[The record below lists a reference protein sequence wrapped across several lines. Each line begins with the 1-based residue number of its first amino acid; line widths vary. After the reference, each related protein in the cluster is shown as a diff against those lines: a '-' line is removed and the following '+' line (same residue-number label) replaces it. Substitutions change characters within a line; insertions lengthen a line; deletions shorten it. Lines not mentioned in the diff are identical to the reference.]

1 MIEDY
6 IEKDIIR
13 KVKLIEFAF
22 ELKRI
27 NVGEAAERLG
37 VTFNTIKSDFQKLSI
52 LLEDEIKFY
61 KMTSSHILIFFKPT
75 IRRYDLIKIIY
86 QDSNFLKVCSRYII
100 GEYDYLT
107 LVDEEFL
114 SVTKAFKIKKDV
126 ENYFAEALLPL
137 SDNPEET
144 YELQYRF
151 LILSIWMRCDYL
163 NAEVDWE
170 IMAKAEHYTDTIL
183 NILSN
188 RLNKTQYTFLKL
200 SIYLALSRRINNPIV
215 IPPETMKMI
224 ETGLIF
230 NMFQDIFNEPEDKE
244 TLKKEEVAY
253 LSIIY
258 RTLPYNSPNYFMID
272 LDYQYVRNRLIV
284 EFKEID
290 VLIELFEKEFGVNL
304 YGDILFEVPLFNLL
318 YTCALNIGNFLV
330 TKHTFLSAQQME
342 LLQRVKQI
350 FKKWGEELE
359 TPIRYIPYFHLQA
372 FCQLTSFVLTNGS
385 KQKIGVI
392 IVAESELSHITF
404 RKSLEKKL
412 SLSDVILDTT
422 LYYSLEDVP
431 QYIMKSD
438 HLIICERTLLDE
450 ESTKNEKIYPT
461 SLSSL
466 LSDIKD
472 IAACMMNFE

>member
-230 NMFQDIFNEPEDKE
+230 NMFQDIFNEHEDKE

-258 RTLPYNSPNYFMID
+258 RTLPYNSPN
-272 LDYQYVRNRLIV
+272 
-284 EFKEID
+284 
-290 VLIELFEKEFGVNL
+290 
-304 YGDILFEVPLFNLL
+304 
-318 YTCALNIGNFLV
+318 
-330 TKHTFLSAQQME
+330 
-342 LLQRVKQI
+342 
-350 FKKWGEELE
+350 
-359 TPIRYIPYFHLQA
+359 
-372 FCQLTSFVLTNGS
+372 
-385 KQKIGVI
+385 
-392 IVAESELSHITF
+392 
-404 RKSLEKKL
+404 
-412 SLSDVILDTT
+412 
-422 LYYSLEDVP
+422 
-431 QYIMKSD
+431 
-438 HLIICERTLLDE
+438 
-450 ESTKNEKIYPT
+450 
-461 SLSSL
+461 
-466 LSDIKD
+466 
-472 IAACMMNFE
+472 

>member
-27 NVGEAAERLG
+27 NVGEAADRLG
-37 VTFNTIKSDFQKLSI
+37 VTFNTIKSDFQKLSV
-52 LLEDEIKFY
+52 LLEDEINFY
-61 KMTSSHILIFFKPT
+61 KMTSSHILIFFDPSV
-75 IRRYDLIKIIY
+75 RRYDLIKKIY

-126 ENYFAEALLPL
+126 EKYFSEALLPL
-137 SDNPEET
+137 SDTPEET

-163 NAEVDWE
+163 NSTVDWE
-170 IMAKAEHYTDTIL
+170 TMSLAEEYADKIL

-188 RLNKTQYTFLKL
+188 RLNKTQYTFFKL
-200 SIYLALSRRINNPIV
+200 TIYLSLYRHQSNPII
-215 IPPETMKMI
+215 IPADTMEIMEKGI
-224 ETGLIF
+224 IF
-230 NMFQDIFNEPEDKE
+230 NMFQDIFAKNEEKE
-244 TLKKEEVAY
+244 LTNEEIAY
-253 LSIIY
+253 LAIIY
-258 RTLPYNSPNYFMID
+258 RTLPYNPPNYFMID
-272 LDYQYVRNRLIV
+272 IDYQYVRSRLIT

-290 VLIELFEKEFGVNL
+290 LLIELFEKEFGVNL

-330 TKHTFLSAQQME
+330 TKHTFLSDEQME
-342 LLQRVKQI
+342 LLNRVKLI
-350 FKKWGEELE
+350 LKKWNQEME
-359 TPIRYIPYFHLQA
+359 TPIKYIPYFHLQA
-372 FCQLTSFVLTNGS
+372 FCQLTSFILTNGS
-385 KQKIGVI
+385 KSKIGVV
-392 IVAESELSHITF
+392 IVAESETSHITF
-404 RKSLEKKL
+404 RKCLEKKL
-412 SLSDVILDTT
+412 SLSDVILDST
-422 LYYSLEDVP
+422 LYYSLHDVP
-431 QYIMKSD
+431 PYITKAE

-450 ESTKNEKIYPT
+450 ESMASENLFPI

-466 LSDIKD
+466 SADIKH
-472 IAACMMNFE
+472 IASCIMNLG